1 MAGIRRRDVMT
12 GAVALAG
19 AAAIG
24 LNPATAAAAGRQ
36 QRPGAAAKPDLA
48 FGDYPVVARVR
59 SQRALE
65 HLKVLS
71 DEIGPRIAGTA
82 GELKARDHIASTLR
96 KLRYQVTVQ
105 PFPVADKFLGQIRVG
120 DETWQTG
127 SSPQG
132 AQNATFEGE
141 IVDVGSGAPD
151 SFPADLTGK
160 IAFYAGVTNDA
171 NAYSLAAQRGAA
183 AVLVGRLSATADR
196 KLSAFS
202 PTLPTAVQIPVL
214 GLAQVQA
221 EKLRDRLKSG
231 AVRLALSSD
240 HYTNLTSYNVIAER
254 PATVPSDDQGVVMIT
269 AHYDSVPGSP
279 GANDDGS
286 GTVLCLELARVLRY
300 LPTRKAVRFALWG
313 SEEYG
318 LIGSRYYVN
327 NLSDAEA
334 SRIEGCFQN
343 DMVATS
349 HDPATVYW
357 LLSVDGAD
365 NAVTQAVG
373 AAAER
378 LGYDPRVQGPVAR
391 GSSDHVPFF
400 ERGIASGNFSWR
412 GESGPAALEPTYHT
426 PEDTIADN
434 VSLERLQVSLEL
446 IGAAAYDL
454 LRRE

>member
-1 MAGIRRRDVMT
+1 MAGIRRRDVLT
-12 GAVALAG
+12 GAVVVAG

-24 LNPATAAAAGRQ
+24 LNPAAASAATRQ
-36 QRPGAAAKPDLA
+36 HPGAVQEPQLL

-59 SQRALE
+59 ARRALE
-65 HLKVLS
+65 HLRVLS
-71 DEIGPRIAGTA
+71 DDIGPRIAGTA
-82 GELKARDHIASTLR
+82 GEHRAKDYLAGVLR

-105 PFPVADKFLGQIRVG
+105 PFPVADKYLGEIRLG
-120 DETWQTG
+120 RDSWQTG

-132 AQNATFEGE
+132 TQDVTREADL
-141 IVDVGSGAPD
+141 VDVGSGAPET
-151 SFPADLTGK
+151 FPADVTGK
-160 IAFYAGVTNDA
+160 VVLYAAVTNDP
-171 NAYSLAAQRGAA
+171 NAYLLAAERGAV
-183 AVLVGRLSATADR
+183 AVLIGRLNATPDR

-202 PTLPTAVQIPVL
+202 PTLATPVQIPVL
-214 GLAQVQA
+214 GLAQVQVERLRA
-221 EKLRDRLKSG
+221 KLAAGRAR
-231 AVRLALSSD
+231 VRLSSV
-240 HYTNLTSYNVIAER
+240 HHKNLTSYNVIAER
-254 PATVPSDDQGVVMIT
+254 PATLPGPDKGVVMVS

-300 LPTRKAVRFALWG
+300 LPTNKAIRFALWG

-318 LIGSRYYVN
+318 LVGSRYYVN
-327 NLSDAEA
+327 NLSDTEA
-334 SRIEGCFQN
+334 GRITGCLQN

-349 HDPATVYW
+349 YDPANIYW

-373 AAAER
+373 AAAGR
-378 LGYDPRVQGPVAR
+378 LGYTPRTKGPVAR

-412 GESGPAALEPTYHT
+412 GEGGPALLEPTYHT

-454 LRRE
+454 LRRR